1 MLALMPSAERGE
13 NVFHAG
19 AVHAPA
25 TQRSSPEGSQ
35 EPEGP
40 LQTQVFDIDTLADED
55 DEEVRGAS
63 FFFFI
68 FLTFPLEQDPTVRAP
83 PRTPACTTLSLRKR
97 KADDGH
103 EPRRS
108 PATRAHQESA
118 SSSKSGT
125 PIRSPTERG
134 LDRLASGLDTFAVS
148 FRESMTGRSAG
159 LLATPQR
166 KARALERLQREP
178 DLHTP
183 AMLRITLLFQE
194 DIKAADTYFAITRDS
209 LRKAWLE
216 EMAKVATE

>member
-1 MLALMPSAERGE
+1 MLALMPSAKRGE
-13 NVFHAG
+13 NVFHPG

-25 TQRSSPEGSQ
+25 TRRGSPESTP
-35 EPEGP
+35 EPEG
-40 LQTQVFDIDTLADED
+40 LSQTQVFDIDTLADED
-55 DEEVRGAS
+55 DDEVRCLSLAL
-63 FFFFI
+63 FMFLI
-68 FLTFPLEQDPTVRAP
+68 FLLEQEASVRAP
-83 PRTPACTTLSLRKR
+83 PRTPAGTTSSRKR

-108 PATRAHQESA
+108 PATRVHQETSA

-125 PIRSPTERG
+125 PSRSPTERG

-166 KARALERLQREP
+166 KQRALERLQREP
-178 DLHTP
+178 DLRTP

-194 DIKAADTYFAITRDS
+194 DVKAADTYFAITRDS

-216 EMAKVATE
+216 EMAKGATA